1 MHDISLGATSCGN
14 GSMGW
19 KKYDEQFRLR
29 RSRDPSILLSKI
41 DYELWFMQSPQQ
53 FTATQCKC
61 GSIVLI
67 SITKVVVI
75 HQIVNIR
82 TGASCG
88 GAYHQQTCVQL
99 GKTAQS
105 Q

>member
-1 MHDISLGATSCGN
+1 
-14 GSMGW
+14 MGW
-19 KKYDEQFRLR
+19 KKYDEQFRVR
-29 RSRDPSILLSKI
+29 RSIDPSILWSKI
-41 DYELWFMQSPQQ
+41 DYEL
-53 FTATQCKC
+53 C
-61 GSIVLI
+61 GLCSLHSISQPLKQLWVHTGTISVLI

-88 GAYHQQTCVQL
+88 GAYHQQTCLQL
-99 GKTAQS
+99 GNTAQS